1 MKSGC
6 ISTMCPFYK
15 SQRCKWI
22 DPGVVRRQKE
32 RKTEQKSICELYPS
46 PDRAPDQVLC
56 GSTLSVCLYRV
67 LCERLWQQSAIWAIV
82 SPLLADV
89 CLYVYI
95 YFPLRQPET
104 QKLLFFPGI
113 PSYSIPIR
121 KRKKTSCDWLWF
133 QCHSLDVLDVKL
145 FLIGTHLM
153 NWWWWVDRRREGLYI
168 QQLIG
173 LLFSDTKWSGW
184 MELFVSSLTKWFLLY
199 LGYICLAL

>member
-1 MKSGC
+1 MDRPGGGPSSKRKKNRTKIYMWTVSVAGQSPRPSAVWFYSFCLFVPCVVWKALTTVGHLGHRLATFGGC
-6 ISTMCPFYK
+6 L
-15 SQRCKWI
+15 
-22 DPGVVRRQKE
+22 
-32 RKTEQKSICELYPS
+32 SICVY
-46 PDRAPDQVLC
+46 
-56 GSTLSVCLYRV
+56 
-67 LCERLWQQSAIWAIV
+67 
-82 SPLLADV
+82 LLPPPPARD
-89 CLYVYI
+89 
-95 YFPLRQPET
+95 PET
-104 QKLLFFPGI
+104 FYFFPEQFD
-113 PSYSIPIR
+113 SHQ